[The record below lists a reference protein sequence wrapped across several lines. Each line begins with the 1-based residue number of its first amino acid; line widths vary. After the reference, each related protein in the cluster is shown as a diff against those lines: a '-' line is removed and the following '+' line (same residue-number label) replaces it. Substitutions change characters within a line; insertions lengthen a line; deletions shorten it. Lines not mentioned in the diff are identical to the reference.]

1 MSGMAVGAMRRIC
14 QVLALIAFVL
24 SVSGCGT
31 RSKTKNLT
39 VWGVTIGPND
49 KGQNDVFREFE
60 RRNPGVK
67 VQALTMGSGGMNP
80 QKLMTSI
87 VGGVP
92 PDVVYQDR
100 FTLADWA
107 SRGAFEP
114 LDSLIERDRS
124 NDPATP
130 TSDQYFPETWE
141 EASYGGK
148 VYGIPWMADDR
159 ILVWN
164 KEVFRENADKLR
176 AAGLDP
182 DRAPRT
188 WSELLAYSRA
198 LTEFNPDGS
207 LKRAGFIPNFGN
219 SWFILYASMNEA
231 SLLSKDGTK
240 CTLDSPESVEA
251 IEFLRKCYQILGGI
265 ENADRYAST
274 FRGESRDA
282 FFTGQIAMK
291 IDGDWALAG
300 IARYA
305 PNLDFGSAPPP
316 VPDDRYARRGR
327 FAKVKS
333 VFTSWAG
340 GFAYC
345 IPKGVRHRELAWKF
359 IKFVTSTEGRMMEV
373 RKQDDLN
380 RARGQMTF
388 PRLTAQ
394 RETND
399 LSLKEFLPKNPKL
412 ADAVLMHFKLL
423 PVSKVRPVS
432 FASKVLWDES
442 NRATDNALRSDRPI
456 SECLREGQAKVQ
468 SILDE
473 VFDKDKFPVA
483 DLRVPTLVGLLGLV
497 VGGVLLVFGF
507 KRRRLGRLG
516 RSESLWGYLFISP
529 WILGFVVF
537 TAGPMVA
544 SIVLSFTQYNVLQE
558 AHWVGSKNFYDVT
571 VQDQDLLVKAFS
583 NALYMAGIGVPLGL
597 FTGLS
602 IALLLNTRVRG
613 ISVFRTLF
621 YLPSIV
627 PGVASI
633 VLWAWILAPDP
644 KLGLVNGVW
653 NATLSPWF
661 GIPTPGWLSAESW
674 AKPAIILMGLGGA
687 GSGVIV
693 WLAGLKGI
701 PRELYEAASIDGAS
715 PTQQFWSVTLP
726 QLSPLV
732 FFNVVTG
739 FIGALQIFDPV
750 YITTAGYGSGPN
762 DTLLVPV
769 YHLFTNAFYYFRM
782 GYASA
787 LAWMIFVVISAI
799 TAVQFLLAKRFVHY
813 EVDK

>member
-1 MSGMAVGAMRRIC
+1 MIRARLWVGLCTI
-14 QVLALIAFVL
+14 ALLVPACAPPKEHV
-24 SVSGCGT
+24 V
-31 RSKTKNLT
+31 NLT
-39 VWGVTIGPND
+39 VWGVSIGPND

-107 SRGAFEP
+107 SRGAFEA
-114 LDSLIERDRS
+114 LDDLIKRDRDA
-124 NDPATP
+124 DPATP
-130 TSDQYFPETWE
+130 TPEQYFPEPWK
-141 EASYGGK
+141 EATYDGK

-164 KEVFRENADKLR
+164 KNVFRERAAELR
-176 AAGLDP
+176 ARGLDP

-188 WSELLAYSRA
+188 WSELLEYSKA
-198 LTEFNPDGS
+198 LTEFNPDGT

-219 SWFILYASMNEA
+219 SWFILYAAMNEA
-231 SLLSKDGTK
+231 QLLSPDGRN
-240 CTLDSPESVEA
+240 CTLNSPEAVEA
-251 IEFLRKCYQILGGI
+251 VEFIKSCYKVLGGI
-265 ENADRYAST
+265 ENADRYAAT
-274 FRGESRDA
+274 FRGESSDA

-305 PNLDFGSAPPP
+305 PELDFGSAPPP
-316 VPDDRYARRGR
+316 VPDDRLTKSGR
-327 FAKVKS
+327 FSGVNS
-333 VFTSWAG
+333 IDSSWAG

-345 IPKGVRHRELAWKF
+345 IPKGAKHRELAWKF
-359 IKFVTSTEGRMMEV
+359 VKFVTSTEGRMMEV

-394 RETND
+394 RETNE
-399 LSLKEFLPKNPKL
+399 LSLKEFLPKNPRL
-412 ADAVLMHFKLL
+412 ADAVLMHFRLL

-442 NRATDNALRSDRPI
+442 LRATDNALRSDR
-456 SECLREGQAKVQ
+456 SVAECLQEGQTKVQ
-468 SILDE
+468 GVLDE
-473 VFDKDKFPVA
+473 VFEKEKYPVA
-483 DLRVPTLVGLLGLV
+483 DLRVPSLLGLA
-497 VGGVLLVFGF
+497 GLLAGVFVLAARF
-507 KRRRLGRLG
+507 KRTGLGRLG
-516 RSESLWGYLFISP
+516 RNEALWGYLFISP
-529 WILGFVVF
+529 WVIGFLVF
-537 TAGPMVA
+537 TAGPMIA

-558 AHWVGSKNFYDVT
+558 ARWVGWKNFSDVT
-571 VQDQDLLVKAFS
+571 VQDQTLLVKAFT

-602 IALLLNTRVRG
+602 IALLLNTRMRG
-613 ISVFRTLF
+613 ISLFRTLF

-633 VLWAWILAPDP
+633 VLWVWILSPDP
-644 KLGLVNGVW
+644 KLGLLNGIWDV
-653 NATLSPWF
+653 TLSPWF
-661 GIPTPGWLSAESW
+661 GIKTPGWLGAEAW
-674 AKPAIILMGLGGA
+674 AKPALILMGLGGA

-701 PRELYEAASIDGAS
+701 PRELYEASAIDGAK
-715 PTQQFWSVTLP
+715 PGQQFWNVTLP

-739 FIGALQIFDPV
+739 FIGALQVFDAV
-750 YITTAGYGSGPN
+750 YVTTAGNGTGPN
-762 DTLLVPV
+762 DSLLVPV
-769 YHLFTNAFYYFRM
+769 YQLFVNAFYYFRM

-787 LAWMIFVVISAI
+787 LAWIVFLVIMVI
-799 TAVQFLLAKRFVHY
+799 TGVQFLIGRRFVHY